1 MNDEDFE
8 SLMRGMEQTRAFL
21 RGEHVPGMRAHLGID
36 IPGTRKR
43 AGLTQQA
50 FARQIGVP
58 LGTLRNWEQGRRE
71 PDGSARVLIAMLDR
85 DPMIVARTLAQTA

>member
-1 MNDEDFE
+1 MKDEDFE

-21 RGEHVPGMRAHLGID
+21 SGEDVPGMRVHLGID
-36 IPGTRKR
+36 IPGIRKR

-58 LGTLRNWEQGRRE
+58 LGTLRNWEQGRRM
-71 PDGSARVLIAMLDR
+71 PDGPARVLIAMLDR
-85 DPMIVARTLAQTA
+85 DPMIVTRTLSKAA